1 LNGADQLAASMR
13 TYKEPAILIS
23 THTLSCSLDPGSTGM
38 RYRHEV
44 EQLWPAILLKICRY
58 SLHFPNIHI
67 TSNNTNRAAGNSNN
81 KVMNRRSS
89 SAADR
94 TVGPRRSFPLVLG
107 RRISIRGVWQPRGT
121 ARHGTARAPRGESDA
136 AKTRPPSGSHGGS
149 RRAVRR
155 TGHNEQKESVFHAR
169 KRQAWNAATSLLEDA
184 AALPSVSL
192 SLTRG
197 AFNPPPAR
205 ARNPTCVPSF
215 FKKSTYCDFFFKI
228 SRRNFLHSLYT

>member
-23 THTLSCSLDPGSTGM
+23 THTLSCSWDPGSSGK
-38 RYRHEV
+38 RCRHEV
-44 EQLWPAILLKICRY
+44 EQLWPVILLKTCRY

-94 TVGPRRSFPLVLG
+94 TVGPRRSRNGWWGSRLSLVSRNRPSRERCQEHVIPLVLG

-121 ARHGTARAPRGESDA
+121 APHALLEAKAMPPKRGHRAGRMGAHGVRCGGPATTDKKKAFSMRAS
-136 AKTRPPSGSHGGS
+136 
-149 RRAVRR
+149 VRR
-155 TGHNEQKESVFHAR
+155 GT
-169 KRQAWNAATSLLEDA
+169 
-184 AALPSVSL
+184 LPRPCWRTL
-192 SLTRG
+192 PRC
-197 AFNPPPAR
+197 R
-205 ARNPTCVPSF
+205 PSR
-215 FKKSTYCDFFFKI
+215 C
-228 SRRNFLHSLYT
+228 R

>member
-23 THTLSCSLDPGSTGM
+23 THTLSCSWDPGSSGK

-44 EQLWPAILLKICRY
+44 EQLWPVILLKTCRY

-94 TVGPRRSFPLVLG
+94 TVGPRRSRDGWWGSRLSLVSRNRPSRERCQEHVIPLVLG

-121 ARHGTARAPRGESDA
+121 ARHR
-136 AKTRPPSGSHGGS
+136 TRSS
-149 RRAVRR
+149 RRKRCRQNEATERVAWGLTACGAEDRPQRTKRMRFPCAQASGVERCHVPVGGRCRVAVRLVVVD
-155 TGHNEQKESVFHAR
+155 TGGF
-169 KRQAWNAATSLLEDA
+169 
-184 AALPSVSL
+184 
-192 SLTRG
+192 
-197 AFNPPPAR
+197 
-205 ARNPTCVPSF
+205 
-215 FKKSTYCDFFFKI
+215 
-228 SRRNFLHSLYT
+228 